1 MPRPKKAIPSI
12 RKNLCLPEPLVNRID
27 LILHSEL
34 EGRVPFAAWQGFVVT
49 AIEEKLNRMD
59 KSSLLQPNPEHNGA
73 IK

>member
-12 RKNLCLPEPLVNRID
+12 RKNICLPEPLVNRVD

-34 EGRVPFAAWQGFVVT
+34 EGKVPFAAWQEFIIEAV
-49 AIEEKLNRMD
+49 EEKLKRMEQG
-59 KSSLLQPNPEHNGA
+59 LLQPNPTHNGA